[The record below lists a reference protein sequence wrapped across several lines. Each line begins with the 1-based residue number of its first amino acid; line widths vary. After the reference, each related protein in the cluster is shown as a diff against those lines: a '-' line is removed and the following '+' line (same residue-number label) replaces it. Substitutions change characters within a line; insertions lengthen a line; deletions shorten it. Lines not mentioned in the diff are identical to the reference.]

1 MQIEE
6 LKAARVNVE
15 RFVAIS
21 DKFTD
26 LQELNAE
33 ILRTFI
39 SNIVIHERTNKLTK
53 ISEQHIYI
61 YLRYIGCL
69 GKQMPNKPYKRKGQT
84 A

>member
-61 YLRYIGCL
+61 YIFTLYWMPWKTNA
-69 GKQMPNKPYKRKGQT
+69 KQ
-84 A
+84 AV